1 MPDAPSN
8 FRYKRVLLK
17 VSGEVLM
24 GDQSFG
30 VDMKTVDTVAKAVA
44 QVAAEGVEI
53 CLVIGGGNIFRG
65 LSKAAAGMERAQ
77 ADYMGMLA
85 TVMNAL
91 AMQSALEKIG
101 VDPGAVAPFRWR
113 RSPNPTSAAAPCVT
127 SRRGVW

>member
-24 GDQSFG
+24 GDQTFG
-30 VDMKTVDTVAKAVA
+30 LDMKTVDTVAKAVA
-44 QVAAEGVEI
+44 DVAAEGVEI

-85 TVMNAL
+85 L
-91 AMQSALEKIG
+91 SLIHI
-101 VDPGAVAPFRWR
+101 
-113 RSPNPTSAAAPCVT
+113 
-127 SRRGVW
+127 